1 MKLKAYVVMIKTA
14 GYSYPEIKIFRRRY
28 DAEKYLSDNKWYEV
42 SDGRWHHPRLSSVNY
57 EARIKK
63 FVF

>member
-42 SDGRWHHPRLSSVNY
+42 SDG
-57 EARIKK
+57 
-63 FVF
+63 